1 MLRANSGDIV
11 KRIVTSSSS
20 DVEQQPLAS
29 PASSESHTVSPEM
42 NSPRPD
48 QTQKTNAITS
58 TGLKVLALL
67 ACQNAFKNILMRFVM
82 KDHGGFLLS
91 TAIIVVEILKGLFSS
106 GYIIFVQKQSPR
118 TIISFI
124 RKDWKNTLLLI
135 VPASAYTLQMS
146 LEYIALANID
156 PASFSVLVQM
166 KMLTTAFFFKTIL
179 KKKMLKKQ
187 LMSLVILTVGV
198 MLCNIKGKDD
208 KDDVDGNKLK
218 GILATLGTSCTLKS
232 FRKINTSFVC
242 NLYLF
247 DNKQPKLILYL
258 IINNSIGIA
267 CSSGFA
273 SVYTEKVIKGGKKIS
288 NVNKDTEYGLA
299 YTQVQLALV
308 SLVILGIY
316 AFVKDFKAIMTDGF
330 FQNYDS
336 AAAASS
342 LNTAIGGL
350 IVASVLKHA
359 DSVLKGYATA
369 VSVVITGMASTVLFG
384 TKLSLFYGMG
394 IINVIIAVLLFN
406 GSGLDDVIC

>member
-1 MLRANSGDIV
+1 M
-11 KRIVTSSSS
+11 KRIVTSSS
-20 DVEQQPLAS
+20 DVEQQSLAS

-118 TIISFI
+118 TITSFI

-166 KMLTTAFFFKTIL
+166 KMLTTAFFFKTVL

-218 GILATLGTSCTLKS
+218 GILATLGTYFKIIQKKS
-232 FRKINTSFVC
+232 TS
-242 NLYLF
+242 LSY
-247 DNKQPKLILYL
+247 
-258 IINNSIGIA
+258 
-267 CSSGFA
+267 
-273 SVYTEKVIKGGKKIS
+273 VIYICLIS
-288 NVNKDTEYGLA
+288 NSPNSSFI
-299 YTQVQLALV
+299 
-308 SLVILGIY
+308 SL
-316 AFVKDFKAIMTDGF
+316 
-330 FQNYDS
+330 S
-336 AAAASS
+336 
-342 LNTAIGGL
+342 
-350 IVASVLKHA
+350 
-359 DSVLKGYATA
+359 
-369 VSVVITGMASTVLFG
+369 
-384 TKLSLFYGMG
+384 
-394 IINVIIAVLLFN
+394 IIQ
-406 GSGLDDVIC
+406 